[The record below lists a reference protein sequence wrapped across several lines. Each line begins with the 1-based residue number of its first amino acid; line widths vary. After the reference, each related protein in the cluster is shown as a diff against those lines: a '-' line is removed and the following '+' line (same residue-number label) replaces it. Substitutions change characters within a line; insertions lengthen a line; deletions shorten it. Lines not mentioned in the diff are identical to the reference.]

1 MTHLPDPASLLG
13 PLRDL
18 AKRAGAAILDIYRG
32 EIAVETKLDN
42 SPVTAADLAADE
54 VIEAGLAAL
63 TPDIAVISEE
73 AFDGKPLPERFDDR
87 FWLVDP
93 LDGTREFI
101 DRNGDFTVNI
111 ALIEHR
117 RPILGV
123 IHIPVQATT
132 YSGLRDCAGAGAW
145 REEEGGRPHAV
156 AVRRPPPAGLSVAVS
171 RSHLNAATRRYL
183 EGLKVARRHQAGSSL
198 KFCVV
203 AAGEVDIYPRLGP
216 TMEWD
221 TAAGHAILCAAGGSV
236 RTEDGAELLYAKPG
250 LKNPNFIARGAE
262 G

>member
-1 MTHLPDPASLLG
+1 MTDLPDPASLLG
-13 PLRDL
+13 PLRAL
-18 AKRAGAAILDIYRG
+18 ARKAGDAILDIYRG
-32 EIAVETKLDN
+32 EVVVETKLDN

-111 ALIEHR
+111 ALIENR
-117 RPILGV
+117 RPVLGV
-123 IHIPVQATT
+123 VHIPVQRLT
-132 YSGLRDCAGAGAW
+132 YSGRCDGPARGAW
-145 REEEGGRPHAV
+145 REEDGGRPHRIA
-156 AVRRPPPAGLSVAVS
+156 ARRAPEEGLSVAVS

-198 KFCVV
+198 KFCLL
-203 AAGEVDIYPRLGP
+203 AAGEADIYPRMGP

-221 TAAGHAILCAAGGSV
+221 TAAGHAILSAAGGSV
-236 RTEDGAELLYAKPG
+236 RTEDGADLLYAKPG
-250 LKNPNFIARGAE
+250 LTNPNFIARGAE